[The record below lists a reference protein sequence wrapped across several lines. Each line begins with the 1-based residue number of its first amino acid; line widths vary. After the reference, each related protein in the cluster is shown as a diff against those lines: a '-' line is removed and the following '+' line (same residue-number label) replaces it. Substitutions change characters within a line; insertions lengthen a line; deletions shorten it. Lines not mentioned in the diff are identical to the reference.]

1 MDDVRAERDEAVK
14 QRDEV
19 TQALNEAK
27 RENAR
32 LRAIMSVLRAALDQ
46 AEREGGIEHG

>member
-14 QRDEV
+14 
-19 TQALNEAK
+19 
-27 RENAR
+27 